1 MKKGFVSLVFHSH
14 LPYCRQAG
22 VWPFGEEWVFEA
34 MAETYVP
41 LLALLCR
48 LREEKVGVK
57 VALGFTPVL
66 LEQLQDPYMQTRFLE
81 YLEARMEAARQDV
94 VRFAAAEPKLAALA
108 EGYLGFYGQV
118 ARDYGDLQRDLVGVL
133 RRLQEE
139 GVIELLAG
147 AATHAYLPLLE
158 VESSL
163 QAQLAVGQEAYR
175 HYFHTSPRGIWLPEC
190 GYRPGLERYLE
201 ALGIKY
207 FLVDGH
213 AIRGGYVDAVYHAP
227 GPTKSTRVASK
238 GRTTLQGYY
247 VGQSQVAVLGRD
259 QLTGLQVWSG
269 DWGYPTDGA
278 YREFHKRDQ
287 TSGFH
292 YWRIT
297 SPLVDLEGKDIYDPD
312 SAALRVKEQ
321 AEHFVQSIKDRF
333 TGGVPAGSIILAP
346 YDLELFGHWWREGI
360 SWLEGVFRG
369 LAAAEEVQMTTPGEY
384 LAAHPPTEAI
394 NLPECSWGQG
404 GRHYIWMNPATE
416 WMWPQVHEAA
426 RRLEKAAA
434 RGWSSPLARRVLA
447 QAGREVLL
455 MQSSDWP
462 FLISTQ
468 KAEDYASR
476 RFLEH
481 LSRLERLLDGLEGQ
495 DESDSFLAFLAE
507 VEERDKVFSFLDPK
521 IFAAAAALSSGIG
534 GA

>member
-41 LLALLCR
+41 LLVLLCR
-48 LREEKVGVK
+48 LREENLGVR
-57 VALGFTPVL
+57 VALGFTPIL

-81 YLEARMEAARQDV
+81 YLEAKMEAARRDLE
-94 VRFAAAEPKLAALA
+94 RFESTEPKLAALA
-108 EGYLGFYGQV
+108 QDHLEFYQRT
-118 ARDYGDLQRDLVGVL
+118 ARDYEGLGQDLVGAL
-133 RRLQEE
+133 GWLQEE
-139 GVIELLAG
+139 GVVELLAG
-147 AATHAYLPLLE
+147 AATHGYLPLLE

-163 QAQLAVGQEAYR
+163 RAQLTVGREAYR
-175 HYFHTSPRGIWLPEC
+175 HYFNTSPRGIWLPEC
-190 GYRPGLERYLE
+190 GYRPGLESYLE
-201 ALGIKY
+201 ELDIKY
-207 FLVDGH
+207 FLIDGH

-227 GPTKSTRVASK
+227 GPTKGSRVA
-238 GRTTLQGYY
+238 TTGKTTMQGYY

-259 QLTGLQVWSG
+259 QLTGLQVWSE
-269 DWGYPTDGA
+269 DWGYPTDGV

-287 TSGFH
+287 VSGFH

-297 SPLVDLEGKDIYDPD
+297 SPLVDLEGKDIYDPK
-312 SAALRVKEQ
+312 AASLRVKEQ
-321 AEHFVQSIKDRF
+321 ARYFVQSIKDRF
-333 TGGVPAGSIILAP
+333 AQGLPPTSIIVAP

-360 SWLEGVFRG
+360 SWLEGVLRG
-369 LAAAEEVQMTTPGEY
+369 LAQAEEIQMTTPGDY
-384 LAAHPPTEAI
+384 LAKHQPTEAI
-394 NLPECSWGQG
+394 SLPECSWGQG

-416 WMWPQVHEAA
+416 WMWPQLHEAA

-434 RGWSSPLARRVLA
+434 KGGSSPLDRRILA
-447 QAGREVLL
+447 QAGREGLL

-468 KAEDYASR
+468 KAGDYASR
-476 RFLEH
+476 RFLDH
-481 LSRLERLLDGLEGQ
+481 LSRLERLLDGLEDQ
-495 DESDSFLAFLAE
+495 DESDGFLSFLAE

-521 IFAAAAALSSGIG
+521 VFASADALSSSIG